1 MTSRYMAPANWP
13 LEAQTVV
20 DEMNALL
27 DAAEDAGLAEARMLR
42 RRAAA
47 MGERLRA
54 RMASVAAVDH
64 SSFVAS

>member
-1 MTSRYMAPANWP
+1 MASRYMAPANWP
-13 LEAQTVV
+13 LEAQLVV

-27 DAAEDAGLAEARMLR
+27 DAADEAGSAEAEMLR
-42 RRAAA
+42 RRAEA

-54 RMASVAAVDH
+54 RMASAAAAAH

>member
-1 MTSRYMAPANWP
+1 MASRYMAPANWP
-13 LEAQTVV
+13 LEAQLVV

-27 DAAEDAGLAEARMLR
+27 DAADDAGAGEAKMLR
-42 RRAAA
+42 RRAEA

-54 RMASVAAVDH
+54 RMASVATSAH